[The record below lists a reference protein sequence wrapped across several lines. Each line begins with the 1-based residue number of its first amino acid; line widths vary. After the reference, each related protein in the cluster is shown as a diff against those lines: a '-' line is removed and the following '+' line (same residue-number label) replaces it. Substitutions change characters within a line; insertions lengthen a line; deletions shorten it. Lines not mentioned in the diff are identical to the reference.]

1 MNPIKKDT
9 TIGAEPEEFD
19 SWHKRLFKQGQDAL
33 RALDR
38 KRLSRELLDREKLS
52 ALYRAVKH
60 GELTKDFLA
69 GKFWNEVLLPELS
82 SEKDIKPWAPGD
94 ARTLE
99 AVAIDHLFASGKAA
113 FAKAL
118 VDRLHN
124 LVRAGDEAGR
134 AIEADRKKREDAR
147 I

>member
-1 MNPIKKDT
+1 LNPIKKDT
-9 TIGAEPEEFD
+9 PVGAESEEFE
-19 SWHKRLFKQGQDAL
+19 SWHKRLFKKGQDAI

-38 KRLSRELLDREKLS
+38 KRLSRDLLAREKLS
-52 ALYRAVKH
+52 ALYRSVRH
-60 GELTKDFLA
+60 GEMTKDFLA

-113 FAKAL
+113 FAKAF
-118 VDRLHN
+118 VDRLHEM
-124 LVRAGDEAGR
+124 VRAGDEASK
-134 AIEADRKKREDAR
+134 AIEVDRRKREDAR